1 MRSVLTAQDIEQLL
15 RTGAP
20 IPADAIL
27 TPSARDTLK
36 DRASLLPSRAP
47 AAKACSA
54 KSNEPI
60 VPDYE
65 FRWTPGQDPK
75 TPSEIA
81 AFFNSPAIAILKD
94 RMCDIGRRMWSKD
107 YTDGNG
113 GNITIRVGDN
123 LVLCTPTLISKG
135 FMQPADIALIDL
147 DGKQLAG
154 SRKRTSEA
162 MTHIGIMKRQP
173 LCKAC
178 VHAHPPH
185 ATAFA
190 VARVQPPTCLIPEAD
205 IFLGKIALAPY
216 QTPGSQENADTVGE
230 VGKDNQCVLMLNHGV
245 ITWGKD
251 VEDAYWKMENAD
263 AYCKTVWIASQLGG
277 ELGEGVGGNK
287 AREFVKI
294 RKMLGMPDNRDG
306 LKECELCDNSDFR
319 PGVAC
324 ATPTPAA
331 PDAPAADPQ
340 VEALVAQ
347 LTEQI
352 MKQLHVQL
360 VILDDEDL
368 LGHLGPGSI
377 SGARGART
385 SPPWVP

>member
-1 MRSVLTAQDIEQLL
+1 MSSLLTANDVEQLL
-15 RTGAP
+15 REGRSV
-20 IPADAIL
+20 PADARL
-27 TPSARDTLK
+27 TPGGRDALTR
-36 DRASLLPSRAP
+36 RASPLPARAGTATP
-47 AAKACSA
+47 ASSA
-54 KSNEPI
+54 EPI

-65 FRWTPGQDPK
+65 FKWTPGRDPK
-75 TPSEIA
+75 TPAEIQ
-81 AFFNSPAIAILKD
+81 AFFNSPAIQTLKE

-113 GNITIRVGDN
+113 GNLTIRVGDN

-178 VHAHPPH
+178 CHAHPPH

-190 VARVQPPTCLIPEAD
+190 VAKVQPPTCLIPEAD

-216 QTPGSQENADTVGE
+216 QTPGSPENADTVGE
-230 VGKDNQCVLMLNHGV
+230 IGKDNQCVLMLNHGV

-263 AYCKTVWIASQLGG
+263 AYCKTIWIASQLGTD
-277 ELGEGVGGNK
+277 LGEGVGGNK

-294 RKMLGMPDNRDG
+294 RKALGMPDNRDG
-306 LKECELCDNSDFR
+306 LKECELCDNSEFR
-319 PGVAC
+319 PGVVC
-324 ATPTPAA
+324 AVPASS
-331 PDAPAADPQ
+331 APADTAPATDPQ
-340 VEALVAQ
+340 IEALVSKI
-347 LTEQI
+347 TEQI
-352 MKQLHVQL
+352 LAKL
-360 VILDDEDL
+360 
-368 LGHLGPGSI
+368 
-377 SGARGART
+377 
-385 SPPWVP
+385 

>member
-1 MRSVLTAQDIEQLL
+1 MSLLLTANDVEQLL
-15 RTGAP
+15 RDGRSV
-20 IPADAIL
+20 PADARL
-27 TPSARDTLK
+27 TPGGRDALTR
-36 DRASLLPSRAP
+36 RASSLPARANIAPP
-47 AAKACSA
+47 ASSA
-54 KSNEPI
+54 EPI

-65 FRWTPGQDPK
+65 FKWTLGRDPK
-75 TPSEIA
+75 TPAEIH
-81 AFFNSPAIAILKD
+81 AFFHSPAIETLKE

-113 GNITIRVGDN
+113 GNLTVRVGDN

-135 FMQPADIALIDL
+135 FMQPADIALIDM

-154 SRKRTSEA
+154 TRKRTSEA
-162 MTHIGIMKRQP
+162 MTHLGIMKRQP

-178 VHAHPPH
+178 CHAHPPH

-190 VARVQPPTCLIPEAD
+190 VAKVQPPTCLIPEAD

-216 QTPGSQENADTVGE
+216 QTPGSPENADTVGE
-230 VGKDNQCVLMLNHGV
+230 IGKDNQCVLMLNHGV

-263 AYCKTVWIASQLGG
+263 SYCRTIWIASQLGG

-294 RKMLGMPDNRDG
+294 RKALGMPDNRDG
-306 LKECELCDNSDFR
+306 LKECELCDNSEFR
-319 PGVAC
+319 PGVVC
-324 ATPTPAA
+324 ALPSSTPSDAA
-331 PDAPAADPQ
+331 PATDPQ
-340 VEALVAQ
+340 IEALVTT

-352 MKQLHVQL
+352 LKQLK
-360 VILDDEDL
+360 
-368 LGHLGPGSI
+368 
-377 SGARGART
+377 A
-385 SPPWVP
+385 

>member
-54 KSNEPI
+54 KSNDPI

-352 MKQLHVQL
+352 MKQLK
-360 VILDDEDL
+360 
-368 LGHLGPGSI
+368 S
-377 SGARGART
+377 
-385 SPPWVP
+385 

>member
-1 MRSVLTAQDIEQLL
+1 MRQVITAQDIETLF
-15 RTGAP
+15 RNGTA

-27 TPSARDTLK
+27 TPSARDALRG
-36 DRASLLPSRAP
+36 RASLLPAASP
-47 AAKACSA
+47 AACS
-54 KSNEPI
+54 KTSGEPT

-65 FRWTPGQDPK
+65 FKWTPGTDPK

-81 AFFNSPAIAILKD
+81 AFFNSPAINTLKD

-113 GNITIRVGDN
+113 GNLTIRVGDN

-135 FMQPADIALIDL
+135 FMQPADIALIDM

-173 LCKAC
+173 MCKAC
-178 VHAHPPH
+178 CHAHPPH

-216 QTPGSQENADTVGE
+216 RTPGSPENADIVGE
-230 VGKDNQCVLMLNHGV
+230 VGKENQCVLMLNHGV

-251 VEDAYWKMENAD
+251 IEDSYWKMENVD
-263 AYCKTVWIASQLGG
+263 SYCKTIWIASQLGG
-277 ELGEGVGGNK
+277 QLGEGVGGKNAK
-287 AREFVKI
+287 EFVRI
-294 RKMLGMPDNRDG
+294 RKLLGMPDNRDG

-319 PGVAC
+319 PGVVC
-324 ATPTPAA
+324 QVPDHSEPSEPAS
-331 PDAPAADPQ
+331 DPAVDEM
-340 VEALVAQ
+340 VR
-347 LTEQI
+347 QI
-352 MKQLHVQL
+352 ASQIIKQLK
-360 VILDDEDL
+360 
-368 LGHLGPGSI
+368 
-377 SGARGART
+377 A
-385 SPPWVP
+385 